1 MRTMH
6 VPMDLETYNNL
17 LALLV
22 DSPDQ
27 DCAVRPFKLYEEM
40 KDDCREGVLKPDL
53 QTFSH
58 LLQACER
65 TGAFDKAFDLLSEM
79 KLEFGLLPDTNMYN
93 KLLGFCVLQR
103 DEHRASSLFE
113 EMKNG
118 KVQPNVHTYNSLMN
132 VFAENPAELL
142 AQMFDDMIRQ
152 NIPPNRRTYNTLMRS
167 CQRQGDYDKAFKL
180 FEELKAEPLEPDVV
194 TYNILIDMC
203 KERIDFLQGNAS
215 SGAAAN
221 PNRRN
226 EEQQESRIKGV
237 CMLASS
243 LFNEMDEKEIRPNTF
258 TYNALMGVLARCAD
272 LRIFTVFHS
281 MKEDAEEEE
290 KDRHKLQVLLD
301 NGDLMDSEG
310 ALMLAGLGD
319 NTNGNGIL
327 MDDKSGAALRGH
339 YQRLL
344 IGDDYL
350 ARQSAFG
357 VKPDITTYHT
367 LLTAAERMGKAETA
381 YELFDEMKEHG
392 IQPDVV
398 TYIKMMGVCC
408 LNKETDRAYDLF
420 QEASEKMVVPDIE
433 LYNAFVNVLAEA
445 GDPEVFDSFQR
456 FTTDRTNNL
465 KPNHKTYNTMIKV
478 CTKLRREGDPGPN
491 DPLPTDEDGLRSREE
506 LIAIRNTERQQ
517 KGLAIYS
524 EMCDNNCPVKPNADT
539 YGALL
544 DVCHLTKDIE
554 RARSVVDDMQARGL
568 VPTITT
574 YNKLMMVF
582 VAANDPAIREIFDM
596 LKQRNDPGPNL
607 ETYTILLAFY
617 SARADPQCLHLFEDM
632 KKTGIDPDCRVFNI
646 MLQYCAKLRD
656 DVVRAKKKSLK
667 FFFEL
672 KLRELTPDIDT
683 YNALM
688 EVFAVTG
695 DPLIFKVFEEMIEN
709 SIVPNKTT
717 FSTLIKEK
725 KGLDML
731 RKAGEKGLL
740 DPHPDAIEEGG
751 LIPPD

>member
-465 KPNHKTYNTMIKV
+465 KPN
-478 CTKLRREGDPGPN
+478 
-491 DPLPTDEDGLRSREE
+491 
-506 LIAIRNTERQQ
+506 
-517 KGLAIYS
+517 
-524 EMCDNNCPVKPNADT
+524 ADT